1 MASMQGN
8 MTEDIAV
15 RKLSSSYS
23 AGMGLFALLRA
34 DFGAKAEW
42 VYGSRSSRNVIKAL
56 AADGSFA
63 MITYRLMQASQKLHL
78 APLAMIFNKLNVLF
92 GNCVIGRNAD
102 FGPGFVLIHSLGV
115 VINGA
120 VRGGSDVRIEHQV
133 TIGAE
138 RNESPVLGSD
148 LFVGAGAKILGPVK
162 IGSNVRIGANAVVIS
177 DLPDGVTAVG
187 IPAKVV
193 RQR

>member
-1 MASMQGN
+1 MQGN
-8 MTEDIAV
+8 MTEDLIV
-15 RKLSSSYS
+15 PKSRYPSR
-23 AGMGLFALLRA
+23 MGFFALVRA
-34 DFGAKAEW
+34 DFGSKAEW
-42 VYGSRSSRNVIKAL
+42 VYGSRSSRNVLKAF

-63 MITYRLMQASQKLHL
+63 MITYRLMQASQRLHL
-78 APLAMIFNKLNVLF
+78 APFAMMFNKLNVLF

-162 IGSNVRIGANAVVIS
+162 VGSNVRIGANAVVLS

>member
-1 MASMQGN
+1 MQAE
-8 MTEDIAV
+8 MKESRAV
-15 RKLSSSYS
+15 EKTTGA
-23 AGMGLFALLRA
+23 AGMGLWSLLKA

-42 VYGSRSSRNVIKAL
+42 VYGSRSGRNVLKAL

-63 MITYRLMQASQKLHL
+63 MITYRFMQASQRMHL
-78 APLAMIFNKLNVLF
+78 SPLAMMFNKLNVLF

-138 RNESPVLGSD
+138 RNQSPVLGSD

-187 IPAKVV
+187 IPARVV